1 MTESRF
7 WERAMDRT
15 IVPGY
20 SRIGYGVRRRTGFP
34 GDPEPAAL
42 KGRTV
47 VVTGASS
54 GIGEAAVTGLARLGA
69 TVVLVGRD
77 EERTEAA
84 RRRVLDRVPGAEATV
99 RRCDV
104 GSLPDVAR
112 FAKALRSEHGPLH
125 ALVHNAGAMP
135 AERTETAEGHEL
147 SLAVHV
153 LGPHLLSRLVAA
165 DPASCARVVWMSSGG
180 MYTQRLPVDDIEY
193 QRGPYRATVAYAR
206 TKRMQVVLTELWAE
220 HLGAGG
226 PVVHATHPGWVDTPG
241 LRASMPTF
249 RRLTAPLL
257 RTPEQGADTAVW
269 LCAADEPGRE
279 TGLFWQDRAP
289 RPTHYRTA
297 TRESRP
303 DRAWFWRRCQEL
315 THPWAAEC
323 GSRADQ
329 A

>member
-7 WERAMDRT
+7 WERAMDRA

-20 SRIGYGVRRRTGFP
+20 SRIGYRVRRSGFAA
-34 GDPEPAAL
+34 DPEHAL

-54 GIGEAAVTGLARLGA
+54 GIGEAAVAGLARLGA

-77 EERTEAA
+77 EARAEAA
-84 RRRVLDRVPGAEATV
+84 GRRVAELVPGADLAV

-104 GSLPDVAR
+104 GNLPDVAR
-112 FAKALRSEHGPLH
+112 LAKELRAEQGPLH
-125 ALVHNAGAMP
+125 ALVHNAGVLP
-135 AERTETAEGHEL
+135 RERAVTAEGHEVC
-147 SLAVHV
+147 LAVHV
-153 LGPHLLSRLVAA
+153 LGPHLLTRLLATDA
-165 DPASCARVVWMSSGG
+165 ASCARVVWMSSGG

-193 QRGPYRATVAYAR
+193 ERGPYRPTVAYAR
-206 TKRMQVVLTELWAE
+206 TKRMQVVLAELWAE
-220 HLGAGG
+220 HLGEGG
-226 PVVHATHPGWVDTPG
+226 PVVHATHPGWTDTPG

-257 RTPEQGADTAVW
+257 RSPEEGADTAVW
-269 LCAADEPGRE
+269 LCAADEPGRT
-279 TGLFWQDRAP
+279 TGLFWQDRVP
-289 RPTHYRTA
+289 RPTHYRAA

-315 THPWAAEC
+315 THPWAGEC
-323 GSRADQ
+323 GGRGD
-329 A
+329 

>member
-7 WERAMDRT
+7 WERAMDRAV
-15 IVPGY
+15 VPGY
-20 SRIGYGVRRRTGFP
+20 SRFGYRVRRRAGFP
-34 GDPEPAAL
+34 ADPEPAAL

-77 EERTEAA
+77 EARAEAA
-84 RRRVLDRVPGAEATV
+84 RRRVVELVPGAEVTV

-112 FAKALRSEHGPLH
+112 FAKGLRTEHGPLH
-125 ALVHNAGAMP
+125 ALVHNAGTMP
-135 AERTETAEGHEL
+135 GERTETAEGHES

-180 MYTQRLPVDDIEY
+180 MYSQRLPVDDIEY
-193 QRGPYRATVAYAR
+193 QRGPYKAAVAYAR
-206 TKRMQVVLTELWAE
+206 TKRMQVVLAELWAE
-220 HLGAGG
+220 HLGTGG

-241 LRASMPTF
+241 LRTSMPNF

-257 RTPEQGADTAVW
+257 RTPAQGADTAVW
-269 LCAADEPGRE
+269 LCAAHEPGLS

-289 RPTHYRTA
+289 RPTHYRAA

-315 THPWAAEC
+315 THPWAGEC
-323 GSRADQ
+323 GGRAD
-329 A
+329 

>member
-7 WERAMDRT
+7 WERAMDRAV
-15 IVPGY
+15 VPGY
-20 SRIGYGVRRRTGFP
+20 SRFGYRVRRRAGFP
-34 GDPEPAAL
+34 ADAESAVL

-69 TVVLVGRD
+69 TVVLAGRD
-77 EERTEAA
+77 EERAEAA
-84 RRRVLDRVPGAEATV
+84 RRRVVELVPGAEVSV

-112 FAKALRSEHGPLH
+112 FAKELRTEHGPLH
-125 ALVHNAGAMP
+125 ALVHNAGTMP
-135 AERTETAEGHEL
+135 AVRTETAEGHES

-165 DPASCARVVWMSSGG
+165 DPTSCARVVWMSSGG

-193 QRGPYRATVAYAR
+193 QRGPYKTAVAYAR
-206 TKRMQVVLTELWAE
+206 TKRMQVVLAELWAE
-220 HLGAGG
+220 HLGTGG

-241 LRASMPTF
+241 LRTSMPTF
-249 RRLTAPLL
+249 RRLTGPLL

-269 LCAADEPGRE
+269 LCAADEPGRS

-289 RPTHYRTA
+289 RPTHYRAA

-315 THPWAAEC
+315 THPWAGEC
-323 GSRADQ
+323 GGRAG
-329 A
+329 